1 MTPQPEHPISGR
13 ARAELLAQ
21 QPLDLAAAGAT
32 ADSANPSSLAIPS
45 MHRRVFNLAWPVI
58 GENFL
63 QTMLGVVDTLLVA
76 QLGTAA
82 IAGVGAAL
90 QLMFF
95 VIAVLSAVSVG
106 SAVLVAQAVGSKSL
120 ERASMLARQSLVWS
134 IIISIPLAALGLFAA
149 QPLIGIFGMEP
160 EVTAIGADYL
170 RVVMGTV
177 VMLTLMLLSGGV
189 LRGAGDSRTPMV
201 ITLIANLVN
210 VVLTYGLIFGKW
222 GMPELGVVG
231 SAWGTFLSRVI
242 GFLLLFIILWR
253 GKNGISIRGRS
264 GWLPNWFLARQI
276 LQIGVPAAIEQVL
289 VTTSFF
295 GMTMV
300 VAQLGTVALA
310 AHRIAMNAMSISF
323 LPGFGFGL
331 AATTLVGQS
340 IGAKRPADGG
350 AAGTIAMQWGLIWM
364 SALGLIF
371 FFVGEPIIRLFSDA
385 PDVVRMGT
393 NTLRTMAFLQPFW
406 AISFIQA
413 GALRGT
419 GNTRY
424 PLRVNTIGMWTA
436 VILGALLSQLWPQ
449 NLSIIWSALILTAP
463 VTAFLHWQKFR
474 RSIAQLSPAV
484 AEPYKE
490 VPVGN
495 P

>member
-1 MTPQPEHPISGR
+1 MR
-13 ARAELLAQ
+13 
-21 QPLDLAAAGAT
+21 
-32 ADSANPSSLAIPS
+32 
-45 MHRRVFNLAWPVI
+45 RRVFTLAWPVI

-90 QLMFF
+90 QIMFF

-106 SAVLVAQAVGSKSL
+106 SAVLVAQAVGSKSMA
-120 ERASMLARQSLVWS
+120 RASVLARQSLVWS
-134 IIISIPLAALGLFAA
+134 IIISLPLAALGLFAA
-149 QPLIGIFGMEP
+149 RPLIGIFGMEA

-177 VMLTLMLLSGGV
+177 VMLTLMLLSSGV
-189 LRGAGDSRTPMV
+189 LRGAGDSRTPMLV
-201 ITLIANLVN
+201 TLIANLVN
-210 VVLTYGLIFGKW
+210 VVLTYGLIFGAW
-222 GMPELGVVG
+222 GLPELGVVG
-231 SAWGTFLSRVI
+231 SAWGTFLSRFV
-242 GFLLLFIILWR
+242 GFLLLFAVLWR
-253 GKNGISIRGRS
+253 GKNGISIRGRF
-264 GWLPNWFLARQI
+264 GWLPNWNVARQI

-289 VTTSFF
+289 VTIGFF
-295 GMTMV
+295 AMTMV

-350 AAGTIAMQWGLIWM
+350 AAGAIAMQWGLIWM
-364 SALGLIF
+364 SALGVIF
-371 FFVGEPIIRLFSDA
+371 FFAGESIIRLFSDA

-393 NTLRTMAFLQPFW
+393 NTLRTMALIQPFW

-424 PLRVNTIGMWTA
+424 PLWVNTIGIWTA
-436 VILGALLSQLWPQ
+436 VILGALGAYLWPDR
-449 NLSIIWSALILTAP
+449 LSIIWSAFIVTAP
-463 VTAFLHWQKFR
+463 ITAFLHWRQFR
-474 RSIAQLSPAV
+474 RSIGEMTKREL
-484 AEPYKE
+484 
-490 VPVGN
+490 N
-495 P
+495 